1 MSMTV
6 RRESW
11 VTGTGHT
18 LGPGRNE
25 TYGNGGRLALGLG
38 LGTGKGAITVGRTG
52 EKLRRA
58 RLAMAF
64 VSVSLSASASASSD
78 HEACISNFVHAVLI
92 G

>member
-38 LGTGKGAITVGRTG
+38 TGKGAITVGRTG

-64 VSVSLSASASASSD
+64 VSVSVSASASSD